1 MVRTGGVI
9 NLLDIPHLTSP
20 YSSSDDHIGVI
31 TSIWGK
37 FLAKCSPGEQRL
49 LEHLR
54 NSKLLE
60 ITTKDNAKHVIE
72 WLKVDLSLVFALCSL
87 FSSHLCYVCQRDP
100 QPHLV
105 QDVLSTWEN
114 LALTQWGLPIV
125 PIVPVK
131 VSKRSR
137 IKQGFRDIFNKSTS

>member
-1 MVRTGGVI
+1 MTSTWGV
-9 NLLDIPHLTSP
+9 
-20 YSSSDDHIGVI
+20 
-31 TSIWGK
+31 
-37 FLAKCSPGEQRL
+37 FLAKISPGEQRL

-60 ITTKDNAKHVIE
+60 IATELNAMHVIE
-72 WLKVDLSLVFALCSL
+72 WLKVDISLVFALCSL
-87 FSSHLCYVCQRDP
+87 FSSHLCYVCQRAP

-105 QDVLSTWEN
+105 RDVLSAWEN
-114 LALTQWGLPIV
+114 LALTKWGLPIV

-137 IKQGFRDIFNKSTS
+137 IKQGFRDVFNKSTS